1 MISDIDFNTNP
12 TECQEEVEKK
22 FYPKKYFCS
31 PLSHSYE
38 RLGMV
43 GNAERVRHCGD
54 WLDFADTPDGF
65 KLYDARFCRDRL
77 CPMCSWRR
85 SYKIFGQI
93 SQVMDLIA
101 GEYEFLFLTL
111 TVINCKGSDLSATI
125 SKMQKAWTS
134 YFVRPNRTNRRAK
147 DVIKGYFKVL
157 EITHNLDKY
166 ACKYIKHNGK
176 KKKIPIIVNGHRIP
190 NPYYD
195 TYHPHFH
202 VILAVNKSYFTSR
215 DYIEQDEWL
224 KMWQKA
230 YGDPNITQVYIE
242 KCKPKKS
249 DIKAG
254 EQYVRTLSS
263 AVAEVAK
270 YAVKSSDYIGFFDKD
285 GNPRTYS
292 KSVIDSAVVAL
303 TDGLYH
309 RRLCEFGGVFRDAR
323 DKLQLDDCED
333 GDLVHIDNY
342 KFRPDIA
349 YAIYRYGWSS
359 GAYKLTSI
367 RKDGYSLDVE
377 TGEIL
382 VE

>member
-1 MISDIDFNTNP
+1 MPFRVPTFAYRKTMISIIDFNTNP

-31 PLSHSYE
+31 PLAHSYE
-38 RLGMV
+38 RLGME

-93 SQVMDLIA
+93 SQIMDLIA

-111 TVINCKGSDLSATI
+111 TVVNCKGSDLSATI

-134 YFVRPNRTNRRAK
+134 YFVRPNMTNRRAK

-157 EITHNLDKY
+157 EITHNMNKRS
-166 ACKYIKHNGK
+166 KS
-176 KKKIPIIVNGHRIP
+176 
-190 NPYYD
+190 YD

-215 DYIEQDEWL
+215 DYIKQDEWL

-230 YGDPNITQVYIE
+230 YNDPNITQVYIE
-242 KCKPKKS
+242 KCKSKS
-249 DIKAG
+249 NIQSG
-254 EQYVRTLSS
+254 EKYVKSLSS

-270 YAVKSSDYIGFFDKD
+270 YAVKSSDYIGFFDKN
-285 GNPRTYS
+285 GNPRTYA
-292 KSVIDSAVVAL
+292 KNVIDSAVVAL

-309 RRLCEFGGVFRDAR
+309 RRLCEFGGIFRDAR

-349 YAIYRYGWSS
+349 YAIYRYGWSC

-367 RKDGYSLDVE
+367 RNDSYSLNVE